1 MLSIFDLPLL
11 GVQLPGVQGTLTWL
25 IPLAAF
31 VAIAAGTWSVLEMMH
46 GQKRKE
52 DRLDQFSQ
60 DLKKLARE
68 NSDQKEPRSSAVLGF
83 LHLAAS
89 KLSKH
94 LEPKNQKDAGK
105 LKAKLQQAGFRHAE
119 AKTIF
124 LGSKILG
131 LMVGGLIGGAVF
143 LLIGGAT
150 TSTLIRCG
158 ITSGMFFYL
167 PDAFLWWKTRRRK
180 EQIFLGLPDVLDLLV
195 VCVEAGLGLDQA
207 MRKVSEE
214 MQASFPVLSDE
225 LGLCNVQ
232 LQMGRTRAEVLTEL
246 GQRTGVEDLRSL
258 ATIILQA
265 DKFGSSIAQAL
276 RVQSESMRTRRRQ
289 LAEEKAAK
297 TAVQLIFPLVLFIFP
312 AVFVVLVGPAAIT
325 FVNEMMPIM
334 NAAQQ

>member
-1 MLSIFDLPLL
+1 MMFTYDLQLL
-11 GVQLPGVQGTLTWL
+11 AFQFPFLQGHMTWV
-25 IPLAAF
+25 IPLTAF
-31 VAIAAGTWSVLEMMH
+31 IAIAAGTWSVLEMMQ

-52 DRLDQFSQ
+52 ERLDYLSKTPRQHAGIDTGESTRRSNAVV
-60 DLKKLARE
+60 DLFNNTA
-68 NSDQKEPRSSAVLGF
+68 P
-83 LHLAAS
+83 

-105 LKAKLQQAGFRHAE
+105 LKTKLTQAGFRQSE
-119 AKTIF
+119 AQAIF
-124 LGSKILG
+124 LGSKIIG
-131 LMVGGLIGGAVF
+131 LVAGALIGGVAF

-150 TSTLIRCG
+150 TTTLIRSG
-158 ITSGMFFYL
+158 IVAGIFFYL
-167 PDAFLWWKTRRRK
+167 PDFFIWWRTRTRK

-207 MRKVSEE
+207 MRKVSDE
-214 MQASFPVLSDE
+214 MKKSFPVLSDE

-265 DKFGSSIAQAL
+265 DKFGSSISQAL

>member
-1 MLSIFDLPLL
+1 
-11 GVQLPGVQGTLTWL
+11 
-25 IPLAAF
+25 
-31 VAIAAGTWSVLEMMH
+31 
-46 GQKRKE
+46 
-52 DRLDQFSQ
+52 
-60 DLKKLARE
+60 
-68 NSDQKEPRSSAVLGF
+68 
-83 LHLAAS
+83 
-89 KLSKH
+89 
-94 LEPKNQKDAGK
+94 
-105 LKAKLQQAGFRHAE
+105 
-119 AKTIF
+119 
-124 LGSKILG
+124 
-131 LMVGGLIGGAVF
+131 
-143 LLIGGAT
+143 
-150 TSTLIRCG
+150 
-158 ITSGMFFYL
+158 
-167 PDAFLWWKTRRRK
+167 
-180 EQIFLGLPDVLDLLV
+180 
-195 VCVEAGLGLDQA
+195 
-207 MRKVSEE
+207 